1 MSTLTI
7 RLPDEKHKRLK
18 ALTASRKISVNKL
31 IDELSTVALAVAE
44 KISVLETEVFFTER
58 GQLADMDK
66 FKDTFYRD
74 GGTTPS
80 EGDEPLDH
88 STS

>member
-1 MSTLTI
+1 MAETVTYTLRVPSSPKNEVI
-7 RLPDEKHKRLK
+7 KIAKRDG
-18 ALTASRKISVNKL
+18 TSVNQF
-31 IDELSTVALAVAE
+31 ITLAVTE

-58 GQLADMDK
+58 GQLADMEK

-74 GGTTPS
+74 GGTAPS

>member
-1 MSTLTI
+1 MAETVTYTLRVPSSPKNEVI
-7 RLPDEKHKRLK
+7 KIAKRDG
-18 ALTASRKISVNKL
+18 TSVNQF
-31 IDELSTVALAVAE
+31 ITLAVAE
-44 KISVLETEVFFTER
+44 KISVLETEVFFIER
-58 GQLADMDK
+58 GQLADMEK

-74 GGTTPS
+74 GGTAPS

>member
-1 MSTLTI
+1 MAETVTYTSRVPSSPKNEVI
-7 RLPDEKHKRLK
+7 KIAKRDG
-18 ALTASRKISVNKL
+18 ISVNQF
-31 IDELSTVALAVAE
+31 ITLAVAE

-74 GGTTPS
+74 GGTAPS

>member
-1 MSTLTI
+1 MAETVTYTLRVPSSPKNEVI
-7 RLPDEKHKRLK
+7 KIAKRDG
-18 ALTASRKISVNKL
+18 TSVNQF
-31 IDELSTVALAVAE
+31 ITLAVAE

-74 GGTTPS
+74 GGTAPS